1 MLMPEFLL
9 PSKTFLY
16 LMGVLLVSF
25 TLSSNFFSAN
35 NLDGVRDM
43 ASFARVRSAGFC
55 RYVPLEDVLSVPPL
69 LAVLLLKG
77 FASSCTFLGSLGLE
91 GNLFIGLK
99 WVVLRRL
106 VVRLLLVC

>member
-1 MLMPEFLL
+1 
-9 PSKTFLY
+9 
-16 LMGVLLVSF
+16 MGVLLVNF

-35 NLDGVRDM
+35 NLEGVRDM
-43 ASFARVRSAGFC
+43 ASFARVLSTGFC
-55 RYVPLEDVLSVPPL
+55 RYVPLDDVLSVPPL

-77 FASSCTFLGSLGLE
+77 LAYSCILRGSLGLE
-91 GNLFIGLK
+91 GNLFMWLK